1 MTRNRASED
10 DVGSIHSIL
19 AAHFLDVLQN
29 GEEVV
34 VTNKETG
41 EVTKVRVKPSAA
53 MLAQIRTFLKDNN
66 ITVMPGKSRPMVDL
80 GVAFEGFSP
89 PEDPAQPQQLN

>member
-1 MTRNRASED
+1 MTE
-10 DVGSIHSIL
+10 
-19 AAHFLDVLQN
+19 HFLDVIKN
-29 GEEVV
+29 GEEIT

-66 ITVMPGKSRPMVDL
+66 ITVLPGKNKPMVDL
-80 GVAFEGFSP
+80 GAAFADFAP
-89 PEDPAQPQQLN
+89 PEDDPEVPNHKH